1 MMKYLRMKNG
11 REEIPVGK
19 IVCVG
24 RNYVAHAKE
33 LGNEVPEFPII
44 FMKPA
49 STLIFSGEKIIH
61 PDYSNDM
68 HHEVELVLLVGN
80 TFKNADDKMAED
92 AIAGYAV
99 GLDMTLRDIQNELKK
114 KGHPWEL
121 AKSFDTC
128 AVVSEI
134 TSKKEYS
141 LKGNEKIML
150 SINGQEKQNSTLS
163 NMIFSP
169 VEIVKYISSK
179 ITLHKGD
186 LIYTGTPEGVGKVNR
201 GDIITAEIENIG
213 KLESKVI

>member
-1 MMKYLRMKNG
+1 MKYIKIKNG
-11 REEIPVGK
+11 KEEISVGK

-24 RNYVAHAKE
+24 RNYTAHAKE

-49 STLIFSGEKIIH
+49 TTLITTGEEIIH

-68 HHEVELVLLVGN
+68 HHEVELVLLIGN
-80 TFKNADDKMAED
+80 TVKNVDDKAAED

-99 GLDMTLRDIQNELKK
+99 GLDMTLRDLQNELKK

-128 AVVSEI
+128 AVASEFI
-134 TSKKEYS
+134 SKKEYS
-141 LKGNEKIML
+141 LMGDEKIML
-150 SINGQEKQNSTLS
+150 SINGQLKQNSTL
-163 NMIFSP
+163 NYMIFSP

-201 GDIITAEIENIG
+201 GDIISAEIENIG
-213 KLESKVI
+213 KLELKVI